1 MSGGVAQNIKA
12 NKLIAE
18 LKDLNNLFI
27 PPGPGDESISIG
39 AAFLEY
45 ISRTNKVKSLEQ
57 ISGYLGPS
65 FSEEYINKVI
75 KDKLSKEFTCTKANN
90 KDCAK
95 ILAKGEVIA
104 RFSNDKM
111 EFGARLKEIRI
122 SLNCSQKELSE
133 QTGLNLRT
141 IQRIENNE
149 VKPSLYSLK
158 VIGEASNTDLSDFI
172 KTSEAK
178 PYEFNV
184 NLKITDMNQFLNDL
198 KALVKTHWKT
208 IFIIILVIYLFTSY
222 TDIKSGIMD
231 AWSGK

>member
-1 MSGGVAQNIKA
+1 
-12 NKLIAE
+12 
-18 LKDLNNLFI
+18 
-27 PPGPGDESISIG
+27 
-39 AAFLEY
+39 
-45 ISRTNKVKSLEQ
+45 
-57 ISGYLGPS
+57 
-65 FSEEYINKVI
+65 
-75 KDKLSKEFTCTKANN
+75 
-90 KDCAK
+90 
-95 ILAKGEVIA
+95 
-104 RFSNDKM
+104 M
-111 EFGARLKEIRI
+111 EFGERLKELRTNF
-122 SLNCSQKELSE
+122 NCSQKELAE
-133 QTGLNLRT
+133 KTGLTLRT

-158 VIGEASNTDLSDFI
+158 VIGEVLKTDLSEFV
-172 KTSEAK
+172 KTSKTK

>member
-1 MSGGVAQNIKA
+1 MTPTCQ
-12 NKLIAE
+12 LIIH
-18 LKDLNNLFI
+18 LHV
-27 PPGPGDESISIG
+27 S
-39 AAFLEY
+39 
-45 ISRTNKVKSLEQ
+45 
-57 ISGYLGPS
+57 YLQ
-65 FSEEYINKVI
+65 
-75 KDKLSKEFTCTKANN
+75 
-90 KDCAK
+90 
-95 ILAKGEVIA
+95 
-104 RFSNDKM
+104 M
-111 EFGARLKEIRI
+111 EFGARLKEIRT

-133 QTGLNLRT
+133 QTGLTLRT

-158 VIGEASNTDLSDFI
+158 VIGEALNTDLSDFV

-178 PYEFNV
+178 PYEFNL

-222 TDIKSGIMD
+222 TDIKAGIMD